1 MKLDLHKN
9 LTALVTVDGKTITNF
24 TSSMVY
30 GKHEGDND
38 LYIYIKDS
46 NTSQNI
52 KIHIKNMQKK
62 LKELKENQKK
72 LKIYKL

>member
-46 NTSQNI
+46 RFQFYVS
-52 KIHIKNMQKK
+52 
-62 LKELKENQKK
+62 ENEFKQLQRKRK
-72 LKIYKL
+72 MAKVLNR